1 VRFAASPVSRRESR
15 DRVPTKE
22 TRIGSGTLGG
32 HGLTEGGFL
41 MKAVIMAGG
50 KGTRLRPLTSNQPK
64 PMIPIVNVPCME
76 HIVRLL
82 ERHGFDDIV
91 VTLEFMTEA
100 IQAYF
105 GDGSEWGIDI
115 EYSIEEEPLGTAGS
129 VKYAEDRLTERFAI
143 VSGDALT
150 DVDLTEVLAFHEERG
165 AEVTL
170 VLKGVEDP
178 SEFGIVEIEDDGRVA
193 NFLEKPDE
201 EEVFSY
207 TANTGIYLLEPSVLR
222 DIPAG
227 QEYDFAGELFP
238 KLLEEGRPMYGYTME
253 GYWEDIGN
261 IEQYMGA
268 QRDVLDGKVQGI
280 QIPGERLREG
290 VYVGRDARVDED
302 QLEGPVVLGDNVKV
316 APGAR
321 LGPYSVLAPN
331 ASVGAGASVVRSTVA
346 EGTSIGEEAGLD
358 GALIGRVCNIGN
370 RARILEGSALG
381 DVVNVGAEATIAPG
395 VTVFPNESI
404 EEGARVTESLMPE
417 DDT

>member
-1 VRFAASPVSRRESR
+1 
-15 DRVPTKE
+15 
-22 TRIGSGTLGG
+22 
-32 HGLTEGGFL
+32 

-64 PMIPIVNVPCME
+64 PMIPIVNTPCME

-105 GDGSEWGIDI
+105 GDGAEWGVDI
-115 EYSIEEEPLGTAGS
+115 GYSVEEAPLGTAAS
-129 VKYAEDRLTERFAI
+129 VKYAEDRLTERFVI

-150 DVDLTEVLAFHEERG
+150 DVDLTNVVAFHEARG

-178 SEFGIVEIEDDGRVA
+178 SEFGIVEIEDDGRVSD
-193 NFLEKPDE
+193 FLEKPDE

-207 TANTGIYLLEPSVLR
+207 TANTGIYLLEPSVLQ

-227 QEYDFAGELFP
+227 QEYDFAQDLFP
-238 KLLEEGRPMYGYTME
+238 KLLEEGRPMYGYTTE

-280 QIPGERLREG
+280 QIAGEQLKEG
-290 VYVGRDARVDED
+290 VYVGRDTRVDED

-331 ASVGAGASVVRSTVA
+331 VSVGAEASVARSTVA
-346 EGTSIGEEAGLD
+346 EGTSIGEEAELD
-358 GALIGRVCNIGN
+358 GALVGRVCNIGN
-370 RARILEGSALG
+370 RARLLDGSALG
-381 DVVNVGAEATIAPG
+381 DVVNVGKEATIAPG

-404 EEGARVTESLMPE
+404 EDGADISESLVPQDE
-417 DDT
+417 A